1 MSGYL
6 RLPVSPVIRKER
18 AVSNYRIAYQKGFD
32 DLKRKEPRTV
42 ASFLHVRY
50 SCETECFTVPY
61 FGNNFC
67 VNCIDQTVTDCV
79 TGNEPPL
86 DDAIL
91 ILHYLTF
98 SDPNSIFLAQNKWVS
113 LKEIP
118 NGGALFYPAFHQ
130 DSILALIDTF
140 GNQPSGFT
148 ECARR
153 LHASPSAMADVSAV
167 FEAFPL
173 ISLCAAVW
181 EGDDEFEPNAT
192 ILFDPSIAQ
201 LLHIESII
209 GLGMRLTKKLI
220 EQNSCE

>member
-1 MSGYL
+1 M
-6 RLPVSPVIRKER
+6 
-18 AVSNYRIAYQKGFD
+18 SNYRIAYQKGFD
-32 DLKRKEPRTV
+32 DLKLKEPQTV
-42 ASFLHVRY
+42 AAFLHVRY
-50 SCETECFTVPY
+50 SDETECFIVPY
-61 FGNNFC
+61 FGTDFC
-67 VNCIDQTVTDCV
+67 VNRKEQTVTDCE
-79 TGNEPPL
+79 TGEEPPL

-98 SDPNSIFLAQNKWVS
+98 SEPNSIFLTQNKWVS

-130 DSILALIDTF
+130 DSIRALIDTF
-140 GNQPSGFT
+140 GNHPSRFT
-148 ECARR
+148 ESARK
-153 LHASPSAMADVSAV
+153 LHATPCTMGDVSAV

-173 ISLCAAVW
+173 FSLCAAVW

-192 ILFDPSIAQ
+192 VLFDPSIAQ

-220 EQNSCE
+220 EQNTCK